1 VFKTGL
7 GHRLNN
13 AEPSKSVAL
22 EMKGEGM
29 RWSRYYIPTLKEDP
43 AEAEIISHKLLLR
56 AGMIRK
62 LTSGIYIYLP
72 LGWKALQKI
81 SDIIRQEMNRFGAIE
96 ISMPAV
102 QPGDLWKESGR
113 WEVYG
118 KELLRFKDRHGRD
131 YCLGPTHEEVITDLV
146 RGEIKSYRQLPVNLY
161 QIQTKF
167 RDEIRPRFGLMRGR
181 EFIMKDAYSFDR
193 DDQGAN
199 KSYDDMYAAY
209 MTIFERLGLK
219 FRAVEA
225 DSGPIGGSFS
235 HEFMVLADTG
245 EDTIAVCTKCDFAAN
260 LEKAEVKYP
269 EKEGSPAECPALEKV
284 STPGKHSVEEVAD
297 FLGVPKEKI
306 IKTLLYEADG
316 QPVAVLVRGDR
327 ELNEVK
333 LKNLLD
339 VLELKLAS
347 FDQVQKWSNAPVG
360 FAGPVG
366 LNVEAIYA
374 DQELMFDTDYV
385 VGANEADAHYLHF
398 HLQRDAQIK
407 GFFDLRQITESDPCP
422 RCGGPVELT
431 KGIEVGH
438 IFKLGTKYSEALKAT
453 FLDENGKEKPMIM
466 GCYGIGVSRV
476 LAACIEQ
483 NHDENGIIFPPP
495 IAPYDVLLL
504 ALNPKDSTVKKKANE
519 IYEALSAQ
527 GIDSLFDDRDE
538 RPGVKFK
545 DADLIGLPLQIVVGA
560 KGVKKGVVEIKIR
573 HSGERIEV
581 GLDEII
587 PRFKE
592 VQKKVW
598 AHYGV

>member
-1 VFKTGL
+1 ML
-7 GHRLNN
+7 W
-13 AEPSKSVAL
+13 SK
-22 EMKGEGM
+22 
-29 RWSRYYIPTLKEDP
+29 YYIPTLKEDP
-43 AEAEIISHKLLLR
+43 AEAEIVSHKLLLR

-102 QPGDLWKESGR
+102 QPGDLWRESGR

-118 KELLRFKDRHGRD
+118 KELLRFQDRHGRD

-193 DDQGAN
+193 DDQGAT
-199 KSYDDMYAAY
+199 KSYEDMYAAY
-209 MTIFERLGLK
+209 VSIFERLGLK
-219 FRAVEA
+219 FRPVEA

-245 EDTIAVCTKCDFAAN
+245 EDTIAVCTECDFAAN
-260 LEKAEVKYP
+260 LEKAEVKYA
-269 EKEGSPAECPALEKV
+269 EKEVSDAQCPSLEKV
-284 STPGKHSVEEVAD
+284 LTPNKHTVEEVAE
-297 FLGVPKEKI
+297 FLGVPREKI
-306 IKTLLYEADG
+306 VKTLLYDADG
-316 QPVAVLVRGDR
+316 QAVAVLVRGDR
-327 ELNEVK
+327 ELNEIK
-333 LKNLLD
+333 LKNLLG

-347 FDQVQKWSNAPVG
+347 FDQVEKWSGAPVG

-374 DQELMFDTDYV
+374 DQELRFDTDYV
-385 VGANEADAHYLHF
+385 IGANEADAHYLHF
-398 HLQRDAQIK
+398 HPQRDAQIK
-407 GFFDLRQITESDPCP
+407 GFVDLRQITEADPCP
-422 RCGGPVELT
+422 RCGAGIELT

-438 IFKLGTKYSEALKAT
+438 IFKLGTKYSEALRAT

-495 IAPYDVLLL
+495 IAPFDVVLL
-504 ALNPKDSTVKKKANE
+504 ALNPKDDLVKGKARE
-519 IYEALSAQ
+519 IYDALTAQ
-527 GIDSLFDDRDE
+527 GIDCLFDDRLE

-545 DADLIGLPLQIVVGA
+545 DADLIGLPLQIIVGA
-560 KGVKKGVVEIKIR
+560 KALQRGVIEIKIR
-573 HSGERIEV
+573 HSGEKIEV
-581 GLDEII
+581 GLDEVVSG
-587 PRFKE
+587 FKE
-592 VQKKVW
+592 VQRKVFEF
-598 AHYGV
+598 YRL